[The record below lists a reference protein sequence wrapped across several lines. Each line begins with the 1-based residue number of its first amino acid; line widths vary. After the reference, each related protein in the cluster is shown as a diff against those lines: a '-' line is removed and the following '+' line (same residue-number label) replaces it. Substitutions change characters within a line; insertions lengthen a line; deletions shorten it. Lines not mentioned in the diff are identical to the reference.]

1 LPDPVLSPGPV
12 TSEPGWYTIGSKSYG
27 RASGFLVSTGYRQ
40 AALALARELD
50 GKPLKR
56 RAS

>member
-1 LPDPVLSPGPV
+1 
-12 TSEPGWYTIGSKSYG
+12 
-27 RASGFLVSTGYRQ
+27 VSTGYRQ